1 MPEYLFDHLKE
12 LETFKNDE
20 GTAILTDI
28 DGTISEIAE
37 TPEGAGVSS
46 SMKSLLSRL
55 NKKFQLVAVIS
66 GRSVD
71 NVRAMVDVEG
81 LLYVG
86 NHGMEYMVN
95 EVKYLSPE
103 AEKYLPELKRS
114 VEKLEHGDLSKIT
127 GLMFE
132 DKGVCLAIHY
142 RQCDLN
148 VDVRQKILDE
158 INRSN
163 DSKNLKI
170 SEGRKVVEIK
180 PSISRDKGYVVEKI
194 SERYAP
200 NKVIYLGDDI
210 TDFDAFKK
218 LQELEKTGLIKTA
231 SILVLSSEIPDYV
244 KNSSLFYVK
253 NVDEVQRFFNWLLE

>member
-1 MPEYLFDHLKE
+1 MPEYLFDSLDKIE
-12 LETFKNDE
+12 IFKNDDK
-20 GTAILTDI
+20 TAILTDI

-37 TPEGAGVSS
+37 TPEGAGVSP
-46 SMKSLLSRL
+46 SMKVLLSDL
-55 NKKFQLVAVIS
+55 NRKFQLVAVIS

-71 NVRAMVDVEG
+71 NVKEMVDVDG

-86 NHGMEYMVN
+86 NHGMEYII
-95 EVKYLSPE
+95 KDKRFLDPD
-103 AEKYLPELKRS
+103 AEMYLPELKRNA
-114 VEKLEHGDLSKIT
+114 EKLEKGDLSKIN

-142 RQCDLN
+142 RQCELN
-148 VDVRQKILDE
+148 VDVRKKILDE
-158 INRSN
+158 INKYN

-194 SERYAP
+194 LRRYGLK
-200 NKVIYLGDDI
+200 KVIYLGDDI

-218 LQELEKTGLIKTA
+218 LEELEKTGVIKTA
-231 SILVLSSEIPDYV
+231 SILVFSSEIPDYV
-244 KNSSLFYVK
+244 KNSTLFYVR

>member
-1 MPEYLFDHLKE
+1 MPVYLFDHLKE
-12 LETFKNDE
+12 LETFKNDD

-37 TPEGAGVSS
+37 TPEGAGVSE
-46 SMKSLLSRL
+46 SMKKLLSRL
-55 NKKFQLVAVIS
+55 NNKFQLVAVIS

-71 NVRAMVDVEG
+71 NVRSMVDVEG

-86 NHGMEYMVN
+86 NHGMEYIIN
-95 EVKYLSPE
+95 ETKYLSPE
-103 AEKYLPELKRS
+103 AEKYLPELKRNF
-114 VEKLEHGDLSKIT
+114 EKLEKSDLSKIN

-142 RQCDLN
+142 RQCDLY
-148 VDVRQKILDE
+148 VDVRDKILNE

-163 DSKNLKI
+163 DSNNLKI

-180 PSISRDKGYVVEKI
+180 PSISRDKGYVVQKI
-194 SERYAP
+194 GERYVP
-200 NKVIYLGDDI
+200 DKIIYLGDDI

-218 LQELEKTGLIKTA
+218 LEELENAGIIKTA

-244 KNSSLFYVK
+244 KNSTSFYVK
-253 NVDEVQRFFNWLLE
+253 NVREVQRFFKWLLE